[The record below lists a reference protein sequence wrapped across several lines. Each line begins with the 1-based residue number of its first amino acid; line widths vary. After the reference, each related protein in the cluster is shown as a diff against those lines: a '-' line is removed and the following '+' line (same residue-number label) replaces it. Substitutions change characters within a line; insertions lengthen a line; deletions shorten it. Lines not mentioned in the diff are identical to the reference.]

1 MFFFD
6 VKGCFLLIG
15 LDDVDFSG
23 VVGNFGQIFTFYFS
37 IVNDLNELSK
47 KDFSL
52 SSLAE
57 SKLQFQEFECWRE
70 ALLPYQTRYYYHCW

>member
-6 VKGCFLLIG
+6 VKGCFLLIE

-23 VVGNFGQIFTFYFS
+23 IFGNFGQIFAFYFS

-52 SSLAE
+52 SS
-57 SKLQFQEFECWRE
+57 SRRK
-70 ALLPYQTRYYYHCW
+70 

>member
-6 VKGCFLLIG
+6 VKGCFLLIE

-23 VVGNFGQIFTFYFS
+23 IFGNFRQIFAFYFS

-52 SSLAE
+52 SS
-57 SKLQFQEFECWRE
+57 SRRK
-70 ALLPYQTRYYYHCW
+70 